1 MAQIVADMDS
11 VEGRMKFSIVIPAL
25 NEEQAIAGTLAQAI
39 AARDHIIASG
49 VDDVEIILVSDGS
62 TDRTVEIARGFEP
75 QVRVEVLKQNRGYG
89 AAIKH
94 GFDVATGDL
103 LGFMDADGTCDPRQ
117 FAAQVRHL
125 LGEGADICCGSR
137 MGPDS
142 EMPRIRRIGN
152 HLFRA
157 IVNRLSDHRLTDV
170 ASGMRVLRR
179 SCLDALYPMPDG
191 LHFTPAMSCRA
202 ALDPALKIV
211 EVPMPYSERVGR
223 SKLSVIGEIGLT
235 YRPIRFLG
243 VPGVLLCLLAIVY
256 TIGFIVNYIHV
267 GYVNDWLIYRLAG
280 ITAFAA
286 AGVSLL
292 LTGVLAE
299 RMVALL
305 NGRERHHGGPTRLLQ
320 RVARPSVALT
330 SAVVLLV
337 DDDQFQIRHGSKER
351 GAGADHQRNPSA
363 PDFAPLVVAD
373 AFRNAAVD
381 NGDFIGVEA
390 SGDPG
395 DELRGKRNF
404 RDQINRP
411 AACREDM
418 LDRTQVHFRF
428 AAAGD
433 AVQKG
438 AVKLSFVRKAADVA

>member
-1 MAQIVADMDS
+1 
-11 VEGRMKFSIVIPAL
+11 MKFSMVIPAL
-25 NEEQAIAGTLAQAI
+25 NEEEAIADTLAQAI
-39 AARDHIIASG
+39 AARDDIIASG
-49 VDDVEIILVSDGS
+49 ADEVEIILVSDGS

-75 QVRVEVLKQNRGYG
+75 EVRIEVFEKNRGYG

-103 LGFMDADGTCDPRQ
+103 LAFMDADGTCDPRQ
-117 FAAQVRHL
+117 FAPQVRHL
-125 LGEGADICCGSR
+125 VQERADICCGSR

-142 EMPRIRRIGN
+142 EMPLVRRIGN

-223 SKLSVIGEIGLT
+223 SKLSVIRDGLRFLRVIGEIGLT
-235 YRPIRFLG
+235 YRPLRFLG

-256 TIGFIVNYIHV
+256 GIGFVVNYLHV

-286 AGVSLL
+286 AGLSLL

-305 NGRERHHGGPTRLLQ
+305 NGRERYHGGPTRLLQ
-320 RVARPSVALT
+320 RVTRPSVALISAAVLLFCGLYANRHT
-330 SAVVLLV
+330 LVQYVSTGHVYVHWSVVLFGLFAVV
-337 DDDQFQIRHGSKER
+337 I
-351 GAGADHQRNPSA
+351 
-363 PDFAPLVVAD
+363 
-373 AFRNAAVD
+373 AFNL
-381 NGDFIGVEA
+381 I
-390 SGDPG
+390 S
-395 DELRGKRNF
+395 
-404 RDQINRP
+404 
-411 AACREDM
+411 
-418 LDRTQVHFRF
+418 F
-428 AAAGD
+428 AALDFLVSLFPEQMSRLRRPRGEMP
-433 AVQKG
+433 
-438 AVKLSFVRKAADVA
+438 R

>member
-223 SKLSVIGEIGLT
+223 SKLSVIRDGLRFLRVIGEIGLT

-337 DDDQFQIRHGSKER
+337 AGVYANRHTLLQYLSTGHVYVHWSVVLF
-351 GAGADHQRNPSA
+351 GL
-363 PDFAPLVVAD
+363 FAVVL
-373 AFRNAAVD
+373 AF
-381 NGDFIGVEA
+381 
-390 SGDPG
+390 S
-395 DELRGKRNF
+395 L
-404 RDQINRP
+404 
-411 AACREDM
+411 
-418 LDRTQVHFRF
+418 LSF
-428 AAAGD
+428 AALDFLVSLFPEQMGRLRRT
-433 AVQKG
+433 G
-438 AVKLSFVRKAADVA
+438 GHTP